1 MTGQSGEIY
10 HKFILLVVHIKHNML
25 IFTGEA
31 TIRDIL
37 IAISFIPIIIPI
49 IFIPI
54 IFLGSELIIIIIL
67 IRVTILGGMA

>member
-1 MTGQSGEIY
+1 VTGQSGEIY